1 MSSTKEK
8 VMDDIKTAMK
18 AKDKERLGTLRLISS
33 AIKQREVDD
42 RIELDDDGLLAVL
55 EKMVKQRKESITQY
69 KEANREDLLAV
80 EEAELV
86 IIREYMPE
94 AMPAAEVESM
104 IRKAI
109 DETGASSMKDM
120 GKVMGILKGQLQGR
134 ADMSEVSSQIKAMLS

>member
-1 MSSTKEK
+1 MSSSKDK
-8 VMDDIKTAMK
+8 VLDDIKTAMK

-42 RIELDDDGLLAVL
+42 RVELDDDGVLSVL

-69 KEANREDLLAV
+69 KDAGRDDLLAK

-86 IIREYMPE
+86 IISEYMPE
-94 AMPAAEVESM
+94 ALPAEEVESL

-109 DETGASSMKDM
+109 DETGANSMKDM
-120 GKVMGILKGQLQGR
+120 GKVMG
-134 ADMSEVSSQIKAMLS
+134 LSLIHI

>member
-18 AKDKERLGTLRLISS
+18 AKDKERLATLRLISS

-42 RIELDDDGLLAVL
+42 RTELDDDGLLAVL

-69 KEANREDLLAV
+69 KDANREDLLAK

-94 AMPAAEVESM
+94 AMPAAEVESL

-109 DETGASSMKDM
+109 DDTGASSMKDM
-120 GKVMGILKGQLQGR
+120 GKVMGIVKGQVQGR
-134 ADMSEVSSQIKAMLS
+134 ADMSEVSSQIKAMLG

>member
-1 MSSTKEK
+1 MSSTKDK
-8 VMDDIKTAMK
+8 VMEDIKSAMK

-42 RIELDDDGLLAVL
+42 RAELDDDGLLVVL
-55 EKMVKQRKESITQY
+55 EKMVKQRKESIAQY